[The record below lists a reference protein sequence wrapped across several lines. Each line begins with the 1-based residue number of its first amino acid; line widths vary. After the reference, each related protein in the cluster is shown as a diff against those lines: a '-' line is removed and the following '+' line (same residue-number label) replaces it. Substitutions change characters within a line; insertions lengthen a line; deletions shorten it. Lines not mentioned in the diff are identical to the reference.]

1 MEVSGKLN
9 APAALYPEKEP
20 QLPGERKNPL
30 IFHSRVESREVRIL
44 KLNHHASGLITR
56 SGLVIIVD
64 DLIHG
69 VRACNRASVK
79 LEAIT
84 NQEWKYVFH
93 SAIIKYTLFSQKFLI
108 TKYIFE

>member
-1 MEVSGKLN
+1 MGVSGKLN
-9 APAALYPEKEP
+9 APAALYQGKEP
-20 QLPGERKNPL
+20 QLPGERKNLL
-30 IFHSRVESREVRIL
+30 IFHSHVESREVRSL

-79 LEAIT
+79 LEAIST
-84 NQEWKYVFH
+84 NQE
-93 SAIIKYTLFSQKFLI
+93 AG
-108 TKYIFE
+108 